1 MVKEECI
8 SMNAL
13 AANSMPS
20 PSTDA
25 AIPYAA
31 ALPRGADHS
40 AGVGARP
47 LKLETPAIADGRN
60 ATLRSLTDAFVGRH
74 RSARPEIAHYRSI
87 AFALLPHVNSG
98 TRAYVAAALAQS
110 SHAPADLLDALCDHD
125 LSVSKPILSR
135 SRAIDP
141 DRLATLARDG
151 STEHVEL
158 LMQRQDLPESVMDA
172 LIDRLDPDTDAA
184 LLGRQMAN
192 LTLDQITVLASR
204 DDFSAEA
211 AGAFIDNHTLN
222 RAQLAELFWVSGAE
236 MRLVIVADFAAQG
249 RERAS
254 GLSESVGK
262 LAGSAARALVMLAR
276 EKRFEDLVAGI
287 ARLGNIDR
295 VTAARIIRD
304 RGGEAL
310 CVTGRALG
318 LPLDAMEDLLSAF
331 GHARAGTLK
340 PLMELYTAIPAGA
353 AHAMLD
359 HWYPERGTHLEDKAS
374 SQSGIEATVV
384 HKKRPQSARGAQPA
398 QLGVASQAQRKRA

>member
-1 MVKEECI
+1 M
-8 SMNAL
+8 SAF
-13 AANSMPS
+13 AANSMPNS
-20 PSTDA
+20 SIDA

-31 ALPRGADHS
+31 KLPQGADQS
-40 AGVGARP
+40 ANRGTTPV
-47 LKLETPAIADGRN
+47 KLETPAIADGRN
-60 ATLRSLTDAFVGRH
+60 ATLRALTDAFVGRH

-110 SHAPADLLDALCDHD
+110 SHAPADLLDALCDQD

-151 STEHVEL
+151 SAEHVEL
-158 LMQRQDLPESVMDA
+158 LMQRQDLPETVIDA

-204 DDFSAEA
+204 DDFSAAA

-222 RAQLAELFWVSGAE
+222 RAQLAELFWVTGAE

-249 RERAS
+249 RERIS
-254 GLSESVGK
+254 GLSENVGK
-262 LAGSAARALVMLAR
+262 LAGKAARALVMLAR
-276 EKRFEDLVAGI
+276 EKRFEDLVAAL
-287 ARLGNIDR
+287 ARLGDIDR
-295 VTAARIIRD
+295 ATAARVIRD

-331 GHARAGTLK
+331 GHARAGTLTA
-340 PLMELYTAIPAGA
+340 LMELYTAIPAGA
-353 AHAMLD
+353 AHSMLD
-359 HWYPERGTHLEDKAS
+359 HWYPERGKHVEDEAPM
-374 SQSGIEATVV
+374 QSGIEATVV
-384 HKKRPQSARGAQPA
+384 HKKRPQSAQGARPA
-398 QLGVASQAQRKRA
+398 QIGIAAETERKRA